1 MKIPFLPF
9 FNKKSNSSY
18 FLALVLE
25 NEKVNTVIF
34 EELDGKIKIVG
45 NEEKYFNDS
54 IEKISPEEMLDV
66 LDKAISQAEQSL
78 PNNTQAL
85 KTIFGVKEDWVE
97 NNRIKKDY
105 LLKLKKISDELGLTP
120 IGFLIVSEAV
130 CHLLEKEEGA
140 PVSAIFIDPG
150 EKFVTVSL
158 IRAGR
163 IIETKVSEIHESLA
177 FTVDSL
183 LKHFTSSDILPSRII
198 VFNSDDNIV
207 QEFMGHQWSR
217 SLPFL
222 HLPQITTLPTGFD
235 AKAVLL
241 GAASQMGFE
250 VLDNIIVKEE
260 RQEFRIE
267 KDLEEV
273 VKPEEPKEEI
283 KEEPVEEIKEEITTK
298 PIEYF
303 GFVKDQDVVKTLPKK
318 IVEEPKLEEEI
329 IAKEIEEIPEELKVE
344 ENQMVIKDFI
354 SGLLKIIKKSFAKR
368 PSFRIPS
375 FSGGKTILAFLGILI
390 LVAGLFFFYIFG
402 VKATIVVKVDPK
414 IISENQDVVFSS
426 TSPTSLADNI
436 ISGEF
441 VTVSKDGQ
449 VSTPAT
455 GKKDIGDKAKGSVT
469 IFNLSKNTKTLP
481 AGTEIFLTND
491 LKFVL
496 DNSVTVASASSSSDS
511 NFNVITKP
519 STVNVNITADQ
530 LGKESNLPSGTKFTV
545 ASFDTSDLIAKNDN
559 PFSGGT
565 KKQVTVVSKDDVNK
579 LTSDLTKTQEQNARD
594 DLLKNLSSDKNLLP
608 AFIDET
614 VSKKVL
620 DTNIGDEA
628 ATVTLKGEV
637 AYEGLSFS
645 KNELT
650 NLAKSVLANKIP
662 NAPTINYDNIK
673 VDVINIKVK
682 NDKEINASLS
692 IKALLLPKID
702 TNKMLSQIKGIS
714 HKEAESKFLSIS
726 QVSDVTIS
734 SSPNIPFFPKN
745 LPRNAGNITI
755 VIKANE

>member
-1 MKIPFLPF
+1 M
-9 FNKKSNSSY
+9 
-18 FLALVLE
+18 ALVLE
-25 NEKVNTVIF
+25 NEKVNAVIF
-34 EELDGKIKIVG
+34 EEIEGKIKIVG

-54 IEKISPEEMLDV
+54 IEKISPEEMLDA

-105 LLKLKKISDELGLTP
+105 LLKLKKVSDELGLTP

-163 IIETKVSEIHESLA
+163 IIEAKVSEIHESLA

-198 VFNSDDNIV
+198 IFESSEDIV
-207 QEFMGHQWSR
+207 QEFIGHQWSR

-222 HLPQITTLPTGFD
+222 HLPQITTLPAGFD

-250 VLDNIIVKEE
+250 VLDEIIEKEE
-260 RQEFRIE
+260 RQEFKIE

-273 VKPEEPKEEI
+273 VKPEEPKEE
-283 KEEPVEEIKEEITTK
+283 PVEEPKEEIAAK

-303 GFVKDQDVVKTLPKK
+303 GFVKDQDVVKSLPKK
-318 IVEEPKLEEEI
+318 IVEEPKLEEKI
-329 IAKEIEEIPEELKVE
+329 IAERIEEIPEELKAEGVE

-354 SGLLKIIKKSFAKR
+354 FGLLKIIKKSFAKR
-368 PSFRIPS
+368 PSFHIPS
-375 FSGGKTILAFLGILI
+375 FSGGKTIFVFLGIFILI
-390 LVAGLFFFYIFG
+390 MGFFVFYIFG
-402 VKATIVVKVDPK
+402 VKATIIVKVDPK
-414 IISENQDVVFSS
+414 IISENQDVIFSS

-441 VTVSKDGQ
+441 VTVSKDTQ
-449 VSTPAT
+449 ASTPAT
-455 GKKDIGDKAKGSVT
+455 GKKDVGDKAKGTVT
-469 IFNLSKNTKTLP
+469 IFNLSKNTKTLS
-481 AGTEIFLTND
+481 AGTEISLTND

-496 DNSVTVASASSSSDS
+496 DNSVTVASASSSTDS

-519 STVNVNITADQ
+519 STVSVNITADQ
-530 LGKESNLPSGTKFTV
+530 LGKESNLPSGTKFSV
-545 ASFDTSDLIAKNDN
+545 SSFDTSDLIAKNDN

-565 KKQVTVVSKDDVNK
+565 KKQVTVVSKDDVSK
-579 LTSDLTKTQEQNARD
+579 LTSDLTKTQEQSARN
-594 DLLKNLSSDKNLLP
+594 DLLKNLPSDKNLLP

-637 AYEGLSFS
+637 TYEGLSFS
-645 KNELT
+645 KNELV

-662 NAPTINYDNIK
+662 NAPAINYDNIK
-673 VDVINIKVK
+673 VDVTNIKVK
-682 NDKEINASLS
+682 NDKEINANLS
-692 IKALLLPKID
+692 IKALLLPKIE
-702 TNKMLSQIKGIS
+702 TNKILSQIKGIS
-714 HKEAESKFLSIS
+714 YKEAENKFLSIS

>member
-25 NEKVNTVIF
+25 NEKVNAVIF

-54 IEKISPEEMLDV
+54 IEKISPEEMLDA

-78 PNNTQAL
+78 PDNTQAL

-163 IIETKVSEIHESLA
+163 IIEAKVSEIHESLA

-250 VLDNIIVKEE
+250 VLDEIVTKEE

-273 VKPEEPKEEI
+273 VKPEEPREKI

-318 IVEEPKLEEEI
+318 IVEEPKLEEKI
-329 IAKEIEEIPEELKVE
+329 IAKEIEEIPEELKE
-344 ENQMVIKDFI
+344 KENQMVIKDFI
-354 SGLLKIIKKSFAKR
+354 YGLLKIIKKSFLKML
-368 PSFRIPS
+368 SLHIPS
-375 FSGGKTILAFLGILI
+375 FFGEKIILVFVGILI
-390 LVAGLFFFYIFG
+390 LIIGLFFFYIFG
-402 VKATIVVKVDPK
+402 VKATIIVKVDPK
-414 IISENQDVVFSS
+414 IISENQNVVFSS
-426 TSPTSLADNI
+426 ASPTSLADNI
-436 ISGEF
+436 IAGEF
-441 VTVSKDGQ
+441 VTVSKDAQ
-449 VSTPAT
+449 ASAPAT
-455 GKKDIGDKAKGSVT
+455 GKKDVGDKAKGTVT
-469 IFNLSKNTKTLP
+469 IFNSTLTATTFP
-481 AGTEIFLTND
+481 QGATIISSND
-491 LKFVL
+491 LIYQL
-496 DNSVTVASASSSSDS
+496 SNSVTVASGSGDAISGISPG
-511 NFNVITKP
+511 K
-519 STVNVNITADQ
+519 VNVNVIANNI
-530 LGKESNLPSGTKFTV
+530 GPEYNLPSNTKFSIGESLLV
-545 ASFDTSDLIAKNDN
+545 AAKNDN

-565 KKQVTVVSKDDVNK
+565 KKQVTVVSKDDVSK
-579 LTSDLTKTQEQNARD
+579 LTSDLTKTQEQSARD
-594 DLLKNLSSDKNLLP
+594 DLSKNLSSDKNLLP

-614 VSKKVL
+614 VSKTVL
-620 DTNIGDEA
+620 DPKIGDEA
-628 ATVTLKGEV
+628 TTVTLKGEV
-637 AYEGLSFS
+637 AYAGLSFS
-645 KNELT
+645 KNELV
-650 NLAKSVLANKIP
+650 NLAKSILKNKIQ
-662 NAPTINYDNIK
+662 NALDINYDNIK
-673 VDVINIKVK
+673 VEIKEIKVK
-682 NDKEINASLS
+682 SDKEINANLN
-692 IKALLLPKID
+692 IKALLLPKINAD
-702 TNKMLSQIKGIS
+702 EIIPRIKGAS
-714 HKEAESKFLSIS
+714 YREAEDKFMSIS

-745 LPRNAGNITI
+745 LPRNAGNINI
-755 VIKANE
+755 VIKTNE

>member
-1 MKIPFLPF
+1 IPFFPF

-25 NEKVNTVIF
+25 NEKVNAVIF
-34 EELDGKIKIVG
+34 EEIEGKIKIVG

-54 IEKISPEEMLDV
+54 IEKISPEEMLDA

-105 LLKLKKISDELGLTP
+105 LLKLKKVSDELGLTP

-163 IIETKVSEIHESLA
+163 IIEAKVSEIHESLA

-198 VFNSDDNIV
+198 IFESSEDIV
-207 QEFMGHQWSR
+207 QEFIGHQWSR

-222 HLPQITTLPTGFD
+222 HLPQITTLPAGFD

-250 VLDNIIVKEE
+250 VLDEIIEKEE
-260 RQEFRIE
+260 RQEFKIE

-273 VKPEEPKEEI
+273 VKPEEPKEE
-283 KEEPVEEIKEEITTK
+283 PVEEPKEEIAAK

-303 GFVKDQDVVKTLPKK
+303 GFVKDQDVVKSLPKK
-318 IVEEPKLEEEI
+318 IVEEPKLEEKI
-329 IAKEIEEIPEELKVE
+329 IAERIEEIPEELKAEGVE

-354 SGLLKIIKKSFAKR
+354 FGLLKIIKKSFAKR
-368 PSFRIPS
+368 PSFHIPS
-375 FSGGKTILAFLGILI
+375 FSGGKTIFVFLGIFILI
-390 LVAGLFFFYIFG
+390 MGFFVFYIFG
-402 VKATIVVKVDPK
+402 VKATIIVKVDPK
-414 IISENQDVVFSS
+414 IISENQDVIFSS

-441 VTVSKDGQ
+441 VTVSKDTQ
-449 VSTPAT
+449 ASTPAT
-455 GKKDIGDKAKGSVT
+455 GKKDVGDKAKGTVT
-469 IFNLSKNTKTLP
+469 IFNLSKNTKTLS
-481 AGTEIFLTND
+481 AGTEISLTND

-496 DNSVTVASASSSSDS
+496 DNSVTVASASSSTDS

-519 STVNVNITADQ
+519 STVSVNITADQ
-530 LGKESNLPSGTKFTV
+530 LGKESNLPSGTKFSV
-545 ASFDTSDLIAKNDN
+545 SSFDTSDLIAKNDN

-565 KKQVTVVSKDDVNK
+565 KKQVTVVSKDDVSK
-579 LTSDLTKTQEQNARD
+579 LTSDLTKTQEQSARN
-594 DLLKNLSSDKNLLP
+594 DLLKNLPSDKNLLP

-637 AYEGLSFS
+637 TYEGLSFS
-645 KNELT
+645 KNELV

-662 NAPTINYDNIK
+662 NAPAINYDNIK
-673 VDVINIKVK
+673 VDVTNIKVK
-682 NDKEINASLS
+682 NDKEINANLS
-692 IKALLLPKID
+692 IKALLLPKIE
-702 TNKMLSQIKGIS
+702 TNKILSQIKGIS
-714 HKEAESKFLSIS
+714 YKEAENKFLSIS